1 MHSCRLCVECN
12 QIRLSSWLIGVG
24 GEKFSNIQVIEQR
37 LFEFI
42 RIFETQKLDS
52 SPKKV
57 KKISRKKNEE
67 NLNWILD
74 SVSLASELIYSAPHR
89 ASSKR
94 SKSKTGTLS
103 GTLTIIAKQ
112 GLFYYTRAAP
122 MLRLLLFFSYLM
134 PAWHRLNSPL
144 PLHHH
149 FAVARRFRA
158 SLDRNFT
165 FCCQCLGQA

>member
-1 MHSCRLCVECN
+1 MSTLGRVQSNPTVKLIDRRRRREILKYPGDWAAI
-12 QIRLSSWLIGVG
+12 IRVHPHLRDPKTRFISKKS
-24 GEKFSNIQVIEQR
+24 KKD
-37 LFEFI
+37 FE
-42 RIFETQKLDS
+42 
-52 SPKKV
+52 
-57 KKISRKKNEE
+57 KKNEE

-89 ASSKR
+89 ASSNR

-112 GLFYYTRAAP
+112 GLFYYTRAAL